1 MTDTVPEAT
10 IDLRPL
16 TPKARAARGP
26 AKPGHFQNGSPYP
39 ESAAARLAKAQR
51 GRRGPHCQVCNHPD
65 RARIEFAK
73 ISGRGLH
80 EVANEFGVHKDS
92 LWRHMR
98 MHVTEQTKI
107 GYLAGPVKLAELAN
121 LAASE
126 NKSLIEYLSILRS
139 VLFGQL
145 DRSAQRNKPFE
156 VERISG
162 RALDTLREIGRLTG
176 ELSAFTSQ
184 NINVVNNQTLVM
196 NSPIVTELQAAL
208 LETLAPYEEARRA
221 VIAMFVRLDERHRGS
236 DMPQAPS
243 GMKLIEAGP
252 ISRSDA
258 IKAGQA
264 AKRERE
270 AMHA

>member
-1 MTDTVPEAT
+1 MTDTGEANF
-10 IDLRPL
+10 DLRPL
-16 TPKARAARGP
+16 SPKARAARGP
-26 AKPGHFQNGSPYP
+26 AKPGHFQNGTPYVETP
-39 ESAAARLAKAQR
+39 ATRLAKAQR
-51 GRRGPHCQVCNHPD
+51 GRRGPRCQVCEHPD

-73 ISGRGLH
+73 VSGRGLD
-80 EVANEFGVHKDS
+80 EVAKEFGVHRDS
-92 LWRHMR
+92 LWRHMLK
-98 MHVTEQTKI
+98 HVSEETKV

-126 NKSLIEYLSILRS
+126 NKSLLEYLSILRS
-139 VLFGQL
+139 ILFGQL

-184 NINVVNNQTLVM
+184 SINVVNNQTLVM
-196 NSPIVTELQAAL
+196 SSPIVTELQAEL
-208 LETLAPYEEARRA
+208 LQTLAPYQDARAA

-236 DMPQAPS
+236 D
-243 GMKLIEAGP
+243 MKLIEAGP

-270 AMHA
+270 ALHA